1 MYCTVN
7 TLQQFFIPQVLNY
20 GKKWLGINVSLC
32 FKAQSSPETVHLN
45 CRIRYYTLQLKNKIK
60 MMEGFPPPFFC
71 KKCKVRYISKHVF
84 FQKKSFFK
92 CITFIQPFSSGA
104 WCLLPPKKNCRQY
117 VHCCCRQYVCFCCCR
132 QYVLSPISMILS
144 VANTSLPQEESK
156 SATATYVGT
165 EKIVGRGREKSVTGW
180 GVEISPQGVGQFE

>member
-104 WCLLPPKKNCRQY
+104 WCLLPPPKK
-117 VHCCCRQYVCFCCCR
+117 
-132 QYVLSPISMILS
+132 LSPICPLLLS
-144 VANTSLPQEESK
+144 PICLLLLLSPICLVANKYDSVRGQ
-156 SATATYVGT
+156 YVP
-165 EKIVGRGREKSVTGW
+165 
-180 GVEISPQGVGQFE
+180 SP